1 MSFTD
6 YHPESWQPAWT
17 ISNILHGI
25 VSYMPIDEEEMLA
38 IGAIKASSEE
48 RKKIAR
54 FSGNYTCETCHMK
67 LAEIAR
73 KFMIEPTEE
82 I

>member
-1 MSFTD
+1 
-6 YHPESWQPAWT
+6 
-17 ISNILHGI
+17 
-25 VSYMPIDEEEMLA
+25 MPIDEEEMLA

-54 FSGNYTCETCHMK
+54 FSGNYTCETCLMK